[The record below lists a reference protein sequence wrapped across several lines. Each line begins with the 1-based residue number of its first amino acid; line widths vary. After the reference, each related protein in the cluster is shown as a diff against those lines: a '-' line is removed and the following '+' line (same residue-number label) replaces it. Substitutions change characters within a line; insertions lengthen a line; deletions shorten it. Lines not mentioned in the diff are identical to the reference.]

1 MCQVSLLVSSW
12 HSEDILTG
20 SHFTREGFPWR
31 PDQFSGSHYQPG
43 GINMNLKLFMSLG
56 TIVAGLICSAGNA
69 QASNFA
75 KDRTTLQP
83 FEIAQMTDTGN
94 TGGGPMSGSSGSGVP
109 RASTDPGMPGGPRD
123 TGITSG
129 NMDPGKTRQG
139 GEMGMGSDMGK
150 GGQPGSSS
158 TGSSRSSGMSS
169 GSGSSGVGGTSGGTS
184 GGAGGGK

>member
-109 RASTDPGMPGGPRD
+109 PCLDRSWHARRPQRHGY
-123 TGITSG
+123 
-129 NMDPGKTRQG
+129 NQRQY
-139 GEMGMGSDMGK
+139 
-150 GGQPGSSS
+150 
-158 TGSSRSSGMSS
+158 
-169 GSGSSGVGGTSGGTS
+169 GSGKDS
-184 GGAGGGK
+184 AGWRNGYGKRHGQGWAARVQ